1 MMASR
6 FIIPTTAFCLVLA
19 ACSPAGN
26 SEQSAT
32 AAVSDTVKTAPAA
45 DCHTLQA
52 KAHITDSLIMA
63 SNAMNPALASRAIA
77 DFEAYGTACT
87 DSMAP
92 VFLMKAGQVAT
103 SVMNVKKAQSLFET
117 CIANFPNYKNRGAVM
132 FLLAQLY
139 DESMM
144 LNNEGEAKKLYE
156 RIIKEYPNSVWE
168 NQARAAIHNLGKTDA
183 ELIDEFMKKD
193 KAI

>member
-1 MMASR
+1 MASR
-6 FIIPTTAFCLVLA
+6 LIIPTTAFCLALA
-19 ACSPAGN
+19 ACSPGGTT
-26 SEQSAT
+26 EQKDT
-32 AAVSDTVKTAPAA
+32 AAAGDTLKAQPVT
-45 DCHTLQA
+45 DCNVLRA
-52 KAHITDSLIMA
+52 KAHTTDSLIMA
-63 SNAMNPALASRAIA
+63 SNAMNPALAARAIA
-77 DFEAYGTACT
+77 DFEAYGTSCT

-117 CIANFPNYKNRGAVM
+117 CIANFPNYKNRGAAM

-144 LNNEGEAKKLYE
+144 LNNEAEAKKLYE

-168 NQARAAIHNLGKTDA
+168 NQARAAIHNLGKSDA

>member
-1 MMASR
+1 MAYKL
-6 FIIPTTAFCLVLA
+6 IIPTTAFCLALA
-19 ACSPAGN
+19 ACSPGATTEQPAIAAAG
-26 SEQSAT
+26 
-32 AAVSDTVKTAPAA
+32 DTIKAQPVA
-45 DCHTLQA
+45 DCNVLRA
-52 KAHITDSLIMA
+52 KAHTTDSLIMA
-63 SNAMNPALASRAIA
+63 SNTMNPALASRAIA
-77 DFEAYGTACT
+77 DFEAYGSACT

-144 LNNEGEAKKLYE
+144 LNNETEAKKLYE

-168 NQARAAIHNLGKTDA
+168 NQARAAIHNLGKSDA